1 MLFSLLLT
9 KGFVSVQKGF
19 PGVIVTPVVVTT
31 TVLLVGDEDVGD
43 DDTGDGDDGVVGP
56 GLE

>member
-19 PGVIVTPVVVTT
+19 PGVIVTAV

-43 DDTGDGDDGVVGP
+43 DDTGDEDDGVVGP
-56 GLE
+56 GLD